1 MEETDEKYM
10 IKVDM
15 KLKQL
20 GVTPTPENKIL
31 CMIFNELRELNNN
44 LETLT
49 SKLQR
54 E

>member
-10 IKVDM
+10 IKVAT

-20 GVTPTPENKIL
+20 GIPPTPENKIL

-44 LETLT
+44 FETLA
-49 SKLQR
+49 SKLQG
-54 E
+54 